1 MTQYSVLGLT
11 FTTLTDNLPIT
22 EVDIHF
28 LQKKKQSMQF
38 STLSWRKTM
47 AKKRYRKF
55 EKNFSKQTT
64 EEVNRIILD
73 HLVPTDMWDSKKY
86 CSASWTITVNLQS
99 WEELENNK

>member
-11 FTTLTDNLPIT
+11 FTTLTDNLLST
-22 EVDIHF
+22 EAAILF
-28 LQKKKQSMQF
+28 LQEKKQSMQF
-38 STLSWRKTM
+38 STLSWRKKM

-99 WEELENNK
+99 WEELENAV